1 MKRYVLKKLRSQ
13 DKVYYFK
20 MRLRLRNFIL

>member
-1 MKRYVLKKLRSQ
+1 MKRYILKKLRSQ
-13 DKVYYFK
+13 DKVYYCK